1 MVDDEETVEVV
12 TSWSGIWVTALVSS
26 VQGLLFYAFF
36 AYERKKESVKDSYDL
51 YEPRQHTRRHRS
63 PPPFEESWWKATLAV
78 TDEETLKCVG
88 LDSYMFLRFLRLGAR
103 ISALGVLLSVV
114 LLPVYATGNARGAA
128 TEQFNLLTLARV
140 EAGSNRIWASAI
152 AWWIFCLGIGH
163 EFWNEWQLYKVNR
176 YVFLK
181 VGDVD
186 MPKEFRY
193 AIQVEQVP
201 QVLQSEEALAQYFER
216 LFPGNVKDTTIFLKA
231 DTLQKLIAERQVN
244 ITKLEG
250 AIAFTMAKPDKP
262 RPQVAPDAKMGCIG
276 GTKVDAIK
284 HYEKEIERLNKEID
298 QERIKFLGQADTE
311 KAECSIVASSTVANA
326 ATSEDVEVLS
336 SIHSDKTTLELISTT
351 STAIVTFT
359 SLRAKQASIQCELT
373 GDPDSMIVKAAP
385 DPNGILWNN
394 VTVSLPQQTV
404 FQAQA
409 ALLWIAGV
417 LFWAVPVSFVTSI
430 ANLNSILEAVG
441 LNQADPT
448 VFWYGLV
455 SGLLPVIALA
465 ILMAVLYMAIVAIAT
480 SWIRFKSMPE
490 VDAYSLYWHQLFQ
503 FANLWLILIGGS
515 AFNQIDG
522 LIDDPT
528 AIVQIMATALP
539 GASTFFVNMILVASM
554 GQFGLELSMI
564 PTYGLTLVMKLI
576 QPEAMRTQRQLD
588 TSKKPPCMVWGQRIP
603 PAVFIFL
610 VAVLYMPIV
619 PIMEVFAFVYFAG
632 SYIVWKHQFL
642 HVYAQD
648 FEGGGDVTW
657 QQLFGF
663 LMASLYMGQVV
674 FIAYMGIKEA
684 VGPSIMGIVPLVGT
698 IIMHRWLDR
707 KIIKPLKNLSLEV
720 AANEDIDAGELE
732 QLHRDIELEHGS
744 RSLYKSPALDTEKE
758 ERGAMPYRR
767 DQVNQ
772 EKPTQEKK
780 SPSEQSMDREPVLLD
795 EEAPA
800 APIGEAEM
808 DRKIKEVEQQ
818 VTEENVLVRQD
829 QPGLDVVPPA
839 LMDTPAMPEQVDD
852 PEKADEMEEHLQG
865 EVAPEEN

>member
-1 MVDDEETVEVV
+1 MSDDEAVEVV

-36 AYERKKESVKDSYDL
+36 AHERKKESVKDSYDL

-78 TDEETLKCVG
+78 TEQETLSCVG

-114 LLPVYATGNARGAA
+114 LIPVYATGDARGAA

-152 AWWIFCLGIGH
+152 AWWIFCFAILY
-163 EFWNEWQLYKVNR
+163 EFWNEWELHKVNR
-176 YVFLK
+176 YAFLK

-201 QVLQSEEALAQYFER
+201 EALQSDEALAQYFER
-216 LFPGNVKDTTIFLKA
+216 LFPGKVRDTTIFLKA
-231 DTLQKLIAERQVN
+231 DTLQNLITERQIHIIN
-244 ITKLEG
+244 LEG
-250 AIAFTMAKPDKP
+250 AIAFTKAKPDKP

-276 GTKVDAIK
+276 GTKVDAIE

-298 QERIKFLGQADTE
+298 QERIKFLGQVEDTE
-311 KAECSIVASSTVANA
+311 CTIAVSTVANA
-326 ATSEDVEVLS
+326 ATSVDVQLS
-336 SIHSDKTTLELISTT
+336 THSDKTHEELIST

-373 GDPDSMIVKAAP
+373 GDPDSMVVKAAP
-385 DPNGILWNN
+385 DPKGILWNN

-404 FQAQA
+404 LQAQA

-441 LNQADPT
+441 LKQADPT

-465 ILMAVLYMAIVAIAT
+465 ILMAVLYMAIVAVAT
-480 SWIRFKSMPE
+480 SFICFKSMPE

-522 LIDDPT
+522 LIEDPT
-528 AIVQIMATALP
+528 AIISIIAKALP

-564 PTYGLTLVMKLI
+564 PTYGLTLVMKLL
-576 QPEAMRTQRQLD
+576 QPEAMRTQRQID

-610 VAVLYMPIV
+610 VAVLYMAIV

-663 LMASLYMGQVV
+663 LMASLYMGEVV

-684 VGPSIMGIVPLVGT
+684 FGPSVMGFVPLVMT
-698 IIMHRWLDR
+698 ILMHRWLDR

-720 AANEDIDAGELE
+720 AAKEDIDAGELE
-732 QLHRDIELEHGS
+732 LEHID
-744 RSLYKSPALDTEKE
+744 SLYKSPALDTDKE
-758 ERGAMPYRR
+758 ERVPMPYRR
-767 DQVNQ
+767 DEVNL
-772 EKPTQEKK
+772 EKPTEEGKP
-780 SPSEQSMDREPVLLD
+780 PSQQSMLEREDVID
-795 EEAPA
+795 EEAP
-800 APIGEAEM
+800 APIGEAETN
-808 DRKIKEVEQQ
+808 KQVEEVESA
-818 VTEENVLVRQD
+818 EE
-829 QPGLDVVPPA
+829 
-839 LMDTPAMPEQVDD
+839 T
-852 PEKADEMEEHLQG
+852 DE
-865 EVAPEEN
+865 N